1 MMKKSDIQT
10 HSNMG
15 AAWMYFVVHFLV
27 EVVCFYLLSSIN
39 GNLMFLGL
47 AAIIYDAMAFV
58 PQGIIGAMHDA
69 NPKFKPGPIGYML
82 LISGFL
88 MYFLGVA
95 ANADNNI
102 PLFWL
107 ALILL
112 CLGNC
117 GLHIS
122 GAELT
127 LRVSNGKM
135 SHSAIF
141 VGGGSFGL
149 VTGKLLAQYGI
160 NFWWVALASVLILP
174 LVLLAE
180 NYKKTSSKDSINC
193 KNFNY
198 ARKDVSVAFI
208 IAAAFIIVAVR
219 AYMGYGIPTAWRKT
233 VIQTILLYVFMGT
246 GKCLGGV
253 LIDKLGIYKT
263 AIISIAGSV
272 PFLLFGNN
280 IMEISLIGI
289 MFFSMTMAITLAV
302 LVSVIKECPGGAF
315 GITTIGL
322 FLGTF
327 PTFVFRVDGFAVNCV
342 IILIASVICLI
353 LALKILPKEGK

>member
-1 MMKKSDIQT
+1 MLTGTPEMSETVSATLSASTVILYFSCPASHWAFIVSNSSLSDL
-10 HSNMG
+10 SVSLYS
-15 AAWMYFVVHFLV
+15 AAFSKFWAFTA
-27 EVVCFYLLSSIN
+27 LSS
-39 GNLMFLGL
+39 
-47 AAIIYDAMAFV
+47 
-58 PQGIIGAMHDA
+58 
-69 NPKFKPGPIGYML
+69 
-82 LISGFL
+82 
-88 MYFLGVA
+88 
-95 ANADNNI
+95 
-102 PLFWL
+102 
-107 ALILL
+107 
-112 CLGNC
+112 
-117 GLHIS
+117 
-122 GAELT
+122 
-127 LRVSNGKM
+127 
-135 SHSAIF
+135 
-141 VGGGSFGL
+141 
-149 VTGKLLAQYGI
+149 
-160 NFWWVALASVLILP
+160 
-174 LVLLAE
+174 
-180 NYKKTSSKDSINC
+180 
-193 KNFNY
+193 
-198 ARKDVSVAFI
+198 
-208 IAAAFIIVAVR
+208 AAFIIVAVR

-353 LALKILPKEGK
+353 LALKILPREGK